1 MPKLPIIKME
11 NVKIRTNV
19 KSSVKAAPCTSSTP
33 SLDPR
38 YAAAIARGVIAK
50 KKMASAEGG
59 AISPARAAQVLGVT
73 ERTVIKRW
81 CAFRMIAW
89 RDEKG
94 VHFPVWQFRNGKLLS
109 GVETVLKVFRSDD
122 QWRLMLYFLGARR
135 SLNLERPL
143 DMLRRGEAAKVV
155 SHAKALAED
164 GSW

>member
-1 MPKLPIIKME
+1 MTIPQLK
-11 NVKIRTNV
+11 VKKTATTV
-19 KSSVKAAPCTSSTP
+19 SHMGATQD
-33 SLDPR
+33 LDPR
-38 YAAAIARGVIAK
+38 YAAALARGVIAK
-50 KKMASAEGG
+50 KKMADAEGG